1 MTDVLHRRS
10 LVVWNVPSA
19 LESGSAFRIK
29 LGLKCEAACRPA
41 GWEVA
46 LQDHQG
52 GEIARVLVPEAICPG
67 TTALHFVEVELRAP
81 PVEGQ
86 FAWTAAAPATAGDDE
101 HSALHAAAS
110 ASIALR
116 VVPAPEVRLRVV
128 AVDRQQ
134 QRPVEGAR
142 IVVHPYRAVTDASGR
157 AELRLP
163 RGRFRL
169 FVSGREYLPLRRDG
183 ELAEDTTVLAELE
196 RDVGPDDAELWS

>member
-1 MTDVLHRRS
+1 MTDVAHRRS
-10 LVVWNVPSA
+10 LVVWDVPSA
-19 LESGSAFRIK
+19 LERGSAFRIK
-29 LGLKCEAACRPA
+29 LGLKCEAACRPS
-41 GWEVA
+41 GWEAA

-67 TTALHFVEVELRAP
+67 TAALHFVEVKLTAP
-81 PVEGQ
+81 PAEGQ
-86 FAWTAAAPATAGDDE
+86 FAWTVTAPASAGDGD
-101 HSALHAAAS
+101 HSAPHSAAS
-110 ASIALR
+110 ASFALR
-116 VVPAPEVRLRVV
+116 VVPAPEVSLRVV

-142 IVVHPYRAVTDASGR
+142 IVVHPYRAVTDASGS

-183 ELAEDTTVLAELE
+183 ELAEDTTLVAELE
-196 RDVGPDDAELWS
+196 RDVGPADAELWA